1 MADYGFTHGK
11 VVDAGGGGAPGIVKL
26 IGLAFIGLLVLI
38 FAFSSFT
45 TVHNGYVGVLSL
57 YGDVNTGN
65 VLQAGFHFINPL
77 KSVHEINI
85 QTTEMKESADV
96 PSNEGLIMHLDTSL
110 RYHIDPAR
118 AAELYKTVQGEVE
131 NTIIEPAL
139 RSDIR
144 EVTSSH
150 TANALYSGERDK
162 VASEILERQ
171 KVNLGSKGIVVEA
184 IFLRDIQL
192 PTSLKQAIETKQRAE
207 QESLAMSFRL
217 QKERQEADRKRI
229 EAEGIRDFSRTVA
242 AGISPELLTWKGI
255 EATEKL
261 SDSPNSKI
269 VIIGNSKNGLPL
281 IMGGGGQ

>member
-1 MADYGFTHGK
+1 MTDYGFTHGK
-11 VVDAGGGGAPGIVKL
+11 VVDAGGGGGSTILRL
-26 IGLAFIGLLVLI
+26 IGLAFIGLIVVILL
-38 FAFSSFT
+38 FSSFT
-45 TVHNGYVGVLSL
+45 TVRNGTVGVLSL
-57 YGDVNTGN
+57 YGDVDTSQ
-65 VLQAGFHFINPL
+65 VLSAGFHFINPL
-77 KSVHEINI
+77 KSVHEINV
-85 QTTEMKESADV
+85 QTREMKESASV
-96 PSNEGLIMHLDTSL
+96 PSNEGLIMNLDTSL

-118 AAELYKTVQGEVE
+118 AAEIYKTVQGDVE
-131 NTIIEPAL
+131 TTIIEPTL

-162 VASEILERQ
+162 VASEIFERQ
-171 KVNLGSKGIVVEA
+171 LKNLGTRGIIVEA
-184 IFLRDIQL
+184 VLLRDIQL
-192 PTSLKQAIETKQRAE
+192 PVSLKQAIETKQRAE

-269 VIIGNSKNGLPL
+269 VIIGNTKNGLPL
-281 IMGGGGQ
+281 IMGGQ

>member
-11 VVDAGGGGAPGIVKL
+11 VVDAGGGGASGIIKL
-26 IGLAFIGLLVLI
+26 IGLAFIGLIVLI

-45 TVHNGYVGVLSL
+45 TVHNGFVGVLSL
-57 YGDVNTGN
+57 YCDVDTGN

-77 KSVHEINI
+77 KSVHEVNV
-85 QTTEMKESADV
+85 QTNEMKESADV

-110 RYHIDPAR
+110 RFHIDPAR
-118 AAELYKTVQGEVE
+118 AAELYKNVQGEVE
-131 NTIIEPAL
+131 TTIIEPAL

-150 TANALYSGERDK
+150 SANALYSGERDK

-171 KVNLGSKGIVVEA
+171 KANLGSRGIVVEA
-184 IFLRDIQL
+184 VFLRDIAL
-192 PTSLKQAIETKQRAE
+192 PVSLKEAIEQKQRAE

-217 QKERQEADRKRI
+217 QKEKQEADRKRI

-242 AGISPELLTWKGI
+242 SGISPELLTWKGN
-255 EATEKL
+255 ETTENL
-261 SDSPNSKI
+261 SKSPNAKI

-281 IMGGGGQ
+281 VMGGQ

>member
-11 VVDAGGGGAPGIVKL
+11 VVDAGGGGASGIVKL

-207 QESLAMSFRL
+207 QESPAMSFRL

>member
-11 VVDAGGGGAPGIVKL
+11 VVDGGGGGSAIVKL
-26 IGLAFIGLLVLI
+26 IGLAFIALLLLI

-57 YGDVNTGN
+57 YGDVDTGN

-171 KVNLGSKGIVVEA
+171 KVNLSSKGIVVEA
-184 IFLRDIQL
+184 IFLRDIKL
-192 PTSLKQAIETKQRAE
+192 PVSLKEAIEQKQRAE

-229 EAEGIRDFSRTVA
+229 EAEGIRDFSKTVA
-242 AGISPELLTWKGI
+242 QGISPELLTWKGI

>member
-1 MADYGFTHGK
+1 MTDYGFTHGK
-11 VVDAGGGGAPGIVKL
+11 VVDAGGGGLSGIAKL
-26 IGLAFIGLLVLI
+26 VGLAFIALIVVILL
-38 FAFSSFT
+38 FSSFT
-45 TVHNGYVGVLSL
+45 TVRNGHVGVLSL
-57 YGDVNTGN
+57 YGDVDTRQM
-65 VLQAGFHFINPL
+65 LPAGFHFINPL
-77 KSVHEINI
+77 KSVHEVNV
-85 QTTEMKESADV
+85 QTQDLKESADV

-110 RYHIDPAR
+110 RFHIDPAR
-118 AAELYKTVQGEVE
+118 AAELYKGVQGDVIG
-131 NTIIEPAL
+131 TIIEPTL

-171 KVNLGSKGIVVEA
+171 KANLGSKGIVVEA

-269 VIIGNSKNGLPL
+269 VIIGNTKNGLPL
-281 IMGGGGQ
+281 IMGGQ

>member
-1 MADYGFTHGK
+1 M
-11 VVDAGGGGAPGIVKL
+11 
-26 IGLAFIGLLVLI
+26 
-38 FAFSSFT
+38 
-45 TVHNGYVGVLSL
+45 HNGYVGVLSL
-57 YGDVNTGN
+57 YGAVDTGN

>member
-11 VVDAGGGGAPGIVKL
+11 VVDGGGGSASGIIKL
-26 IGLAFIGLLVLI
+26 IGLAFIALLLLI

-45 TVHNGYVGVLSL
+45 TVHNGFVGVLSL
-57 YGDVNTGN
+57 YGDVDTGN

-77 KSVHEINI
+77 KSVHEVNV
-85 QTTEMKESADV
+85 QTNEMKESADV

-110 RYHIDPAR
+110 RFHIDPAR
-118 AAELYKTVQGEVE
+118 AAELYKTVQGDVE
-131 NTIIEPAL
+131 TTIIEPAL

-150 TANALYSGERDK
+150 SANALYSGERDK

-171 KVNLGSKGIVVEA
+171 KANLGPRGIVVEA
-184 IFLRDIQL
+184 VFLRDIAL
-192 PTSLKQAIETKQRAE
+192 PVSLKQAIEQKQRAE

-217 QKERQEADRKRI
+217 QKEKQEADRKRI

-242 AGISPELLTWKGI
+242 SGISPELLTWKGI

-261 SDSPNSKI
+261 SDSQNSKI

-281 IMGGGGQ
+281 IMGGGQ

>member
-1 MADYGFTHGK
+1 MTDYGFTHGK
-11 VVDAGGGGAPGIVKL
+11 VVDAGGGGGLPGIAKL
-26 IGLAFIGLLVLI
+26 IGLALIGLLLLI

-45 TVHNGYVGVLSL
+45 TVRNGHVGVLSL
-57 YGDVNTGN
+57 YGDVDTGN
-65 VLQAGFHFINPL
+65 TLQAGFHFINPL

-110 RYHIDPAR
+110 RYHVDPAR
-118 AAELYKTVQGEVE
+118 AAELYKTVQGEIE

-171 KVNLGSKGIVVEA
+171 KNNLGTRGIVVEA
-184 IFLRDIQL
+184 VFLRDIAL
-192 PTSLKQAIETKQRAE
+192 PVSLKQAIELKQRAE

-217 QKERQEADRKRI
+217 QKEKQEADRKRI

-261 SDSPNSKI
+261 SDSQNSKI

-281 IMGGGGQ
+281 IMGGGQ

>member
-1 MADYGFTHGK
+1 MTDYGFTHGK
-11 VVDAGGGGAPGIVKL
+11 VVNAGGGGSTIVRL
-26 IGLAFIGLLVLI
+26 IGLAFIALILLILV
-38 FAFSSFT
+38 FSSFT
-45 TVHNGYVGVLSL
+45 TVRNGHVGVLSL
-57 YGDVNTGN
+57 YGDVDTSN

-85 QTTEMKESADV
+85 QTKEMKESADV

-110 RYHIDPAR
+110 RFHVDPSR
-118 AAELYKTVQGEVE
+118 AAEIYRTVQGDVE
-131 NTIIEPAL
+131 STIIEPAL

-150 TANALYSGERDK
+150 SANALYSGERDK

-171 KVNLGSKGIVVEA
+171 KANLGSRGIVVEA
-184 IFLRDIQL
+184 VFLRDIAL
-192 PTSLKQAIETKQRAE
+192 PPSLKQAIEQKQRAE

-217 QKERQEADRKRI
+217 QKEKQEADRKRI

-261 SDSPNSKI
+261 SDSQNSKI
-269 VIIGNSKNGLPL
+269 VI
-281 IMGGGGQ
+281 MGGQ

>member
-11 VVDAGGGGAPGIVKL
+11 VVDSGGGGSTIVRL
-26 IGLAFIGLLVLI
+26 IGLAFIALILIILV
-38 FAFSSFT
+38 FSSFT
-45 TVHNGYVGVLSL
+45 TVRNGHVGVLSL
-57 YGDVNTGN
+57 YGDVDTRQA
-65 VLQAGFHFINPL
+65 LQAGFHFINPL

-110 RYHIDPAR
+110 RYHIDPSR
-118 AAELYKTVQGEVE
+118 AAELYKGVQGDVE
-131 NTIIEPAL
+131 TTIIEPAL

-150 TANALYSGERDK
+150 SANALYSGERDK

-171 KVNLGSKGIVVEA
+171 KTNLSSKGIVVEA

-192 PTSLKQAIETKQRAE
+192 PVSLKQAIEQKQRAE

-261 SDSPNSKI
+261 SDSQNSKI

>member
-11 VVDAGGGGAPGIVKL
+11 VMDAGSGGGSGILRL
-26 IGLAFIGLLVLI
+26 IGLAFIGLIVVILL
-38 FAFSSFT
+38 FSSFT
-45 TVHNGYVGVLSL
+45 TVRNGTVGVTSL
-57 YGDVNTGN
+57 YGAVDTSNI
-65 VLQAGFHFINPL
+65 LQPGLHLINPL
-77 KSVHEINI
+77 KSVHEINV

-118 AAELYKTVQGEVE
+118 AAELYKTVAGEVE

-171 KVNLGSKGIVVEA
+171 KSNLGSRGIIVEA
-184 IFLRDIQL
+184 VFLRDIAL
-192 PTSLKQAIETKQRAE
+192 PGSLKQAIEQKQRAE

-217 QKERQEADRKRI
+217 QKEKQEADRKRI

-242 AGISPELLTWKGI
+242 SGISPELLTWKGI

-261 SDSPNSKI
+261 SDSQNTKI

-281 IMGGGGQ
+281 IMGGGQ

>member
-1 MADYGFTHGK
+1 MTDYGFTHGK
-11 VVDAGGGGAPGIVKL
+11 VVDAGGGGVSGIAKL
-26 IGLAFIGLLVLI
+26 IGLAFIGLIVVILL
-38 FAFSSFT
+38 FSSFT
-45 TVHNGYVGVLSL
+45 TVRNGYVGVLSL
-57 YGDVNTGN
+57 YGDVDTSQ
-65 VLQAGFHFINPL
+65 VLSAGFHFINPL
-77 KSVHEINI
+77 KSVHEINV
-85 QTTEMKESADV
+85 QTREMKESASV
-96 PSNEGLIMHLDTSL
+96 PSNEGLIMNLDTSL

-118 AAELYKTVQGEVE
+118 AAEIYKTVQGDVE
-131 NTIIEPAL
+131 TTIIEPTL

-162 VASEILERQ
+162 VASEIFERQ
-171 KVNLGSKGIVVEA
+171 LKNLGTRGIIVEA
-184 IFLRDIQL
+184 VLLRDIQL
-192 PTSLKQAIETKQRAE
+192 PVSLKQAIETKQRAE

-261 SDSPNSKI
+261 SDSQNSKI
-269 VIIGNSKNGLPL
+269 VIIGNTKNGLPL
-281 IMGGGGQ
+281 IMGGQ